1 MCRGKS
7 MEVISKY
14 ANLISCKLL
23 TRKIFRFGIRFSDFV
38 QSKEAECSSKIL
50 TKFNGKEIT

>member
-7 MEVISKY
+7 MEVISKFAY
-14 ANLISCKLL
+14 LISCKLL

-38 QSKEAECSSKIL
+38 QLKEAEHPSKIL
-50 TKFNGKEIT
+50 TKFNGKEKT